1 LCWARRL
8 WLAPAAKQLE
18 EHAQRLF
25 TEQRA
30 LAVFA
35 GLRVAIACAA
45 SLPSAGKQLERG
57 SADEPAR
64 LPLGLQQASGSWT
77 QCRHQTAP
85 PWRHCFGSGPLGSF
99 LPATGW
105 EIILVTSHLEQCNLV
120 PAGIMLEVTVTSV
133 SLPPFVSRRGLSNT
147 NQRLSHAGCCWLDTH
162 QHSMLPLLASC
173 SCLSR
178 FAVPVALGSFT
189 VIRYPCQY
197 FNEI

>member
-1 LCWARRL
+1 MCWARRS

-57 SADEPAR
+57 TADEPAR

-77 QCRHQTAP
+77 QCRHQKSSPSAPLLWLWAPVPLIWDSFWGCFLGQLLGQLLGEPDFFGEAFSRPTAQQKRSVD
-85 PWRHCFGSGPLGSF
+85 PWAMGEQGSRPRF
-99 LPATGW
+99 LPRMFPQSTLRT
-105 EIILVTSHLEQCNLV
+105 LVLN
-120 PAGIMLEVTVTSV
+120 
-133 SLPPFVSRRGLSNT
+133 
-147 NQRLSHAGCCWLDTH
+147 
-162 QHSMLPLLASC
+162 
-173 SCLSR
+173 
-178 FAVPVALGSFT
+178 
-189 VIRYPCQY
+189 
-197 FNEI
+197 

>member
-1 LCWARRL
+1 MCWARRS

-45 SLPSAGKQLERG
+45 SLQSAGKQLERG

-85 PWRHCFGSGPLGSF
+85 PRRHCFGSGLPCRSSGPASVAAFWGSF
-99 LPATGW
+99 WDSFWGAFAAFTLGKLW
-105 EIILVTSHLEQCNLV
+105 ESFGVVGQLLGE
-120 PAGIMLEVTVTSV
+120 PDFFGEA
-133 SLPPFVSRRGLSNT
+133 FSRPT
-147 NQRLSHAGCCWLDTH
+147 
-162 QHSMLPLLASC
+162 
-173 SCLSR
+173 
-178 FAVPVALGSFT
+178 ALGGRARARCG
-189 VIRYPCQY
+189 VRRWL
-197 FNEI
+197 